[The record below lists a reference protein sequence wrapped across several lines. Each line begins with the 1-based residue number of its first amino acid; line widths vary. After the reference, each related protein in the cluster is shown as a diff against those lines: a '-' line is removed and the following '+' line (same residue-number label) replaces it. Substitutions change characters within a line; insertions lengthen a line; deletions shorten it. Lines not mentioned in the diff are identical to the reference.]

1 MPVFIVV
8 LIVGFVCNT
17 ASAFTTAY
25 SRRLGERRGS
35 LVTAVLRNILGIPV
49 WAAGFVLA
57 LRAPSSFVFP
67 PSGANRAAGIVLI
80 LAGAA
85 VITIALVTIRLR
97 AAVPSTSDALVRT
110 GIYAYVRH
118 PIHSGT
124 FLEFLG
130 LFLMKPSASIAAA
143 CALGVVWL
151 FFQTKCEEIDL
162 RKRLPGYRAYQ
173 DAVPRFFPR
182 LVRRGAVDG
191 RHS

>member
-1 MPVFIVV
+1 MPVFLVV
-8 LIVGFVCNT
+8 LVVGFVCNT

-25 SRRLGERRGS
+25 SRRWGERRGS
-35 LVTAVLRNILGIPV
+35 LVTAVLRNVLGIPV

-57 LRAPSSFVFP
+57 LRAPSSFLFA
-67 PSGANRAAGIVLI
+67 PSGSSRAAGIVLI

-85 VITIALVTIRLR
+85 VITVALVSIRAR
-97 AAVPSTSDALVRT
+97 AAVPSTSDALVQT
-110 GIYAYVRH
+110 GIYAHVRH

-130 LFLMKPSASIAAA
+130 TFLMKSSASVAAA

-151 FFQTKCEEIDL
+151 LVQTKCEEIDL
-162 RKRLPGYRAYQ
+162 LKRLPGYRAYQ

-182 LVRRGAVDG
+182 WVRRGAGDG